1 MNRRRVAAIIALLL
15 AAATLILAAWSV
27 VDHFPEDLIVF
38 ACILVALV
46 AGFDGVLHR
55 GWARGLRLAVGAAA
69 FVAAAVQTVENGAAI
84 QIMLVLAGLAV
95 SLAAARAAFRR
106 RASLVPAPRPE
117 RPVLFFNP
125 KSGGGKA
132 QRHSLANEARAR
144 SIAPVELRPGT
155 DLETLVREAVAG
167 GADALAM
174 AGGDGSQATV
184 AAIAAELDLPY
195 ACVPAG
201 TRNHFAL
208 DLGVDRDDVVGALDA
223 FVDGGEK
230 TVDLAEVNGRVFVNN
245 VSLGV
250 YAEAVQRGG
259 YRDAKVK
266 TLLDTVPDVV
276 AIGRGGPDLHWK
288 DPDRQEHRSAAAIL
302 VSNNRYRLGGLSS
315 GTRPRMDAGELGV
328 AVMPAF
334 RPSRGDQ
341 RPLREWSA
349 TVYEVGSSASVPAG
363 IDGEAATLDPPL
375 RFRSRPRVLRVRI
388 ARDHPGVSPSA
399 EIPDRLR
406 EGLRALARIAVGR

>member
-1 MNRRRVAAIIALLL
+1 MNRRRLAAILALLL
-15 AAATLILAAWSV
+15 AAATLVLAAWSV

-38 ACILVALV
+38 ASILVALL

-55 GWARGLRLAVGAAA
+55 GLARGLRLAVGAAA
-69 FVAAAVQTVENGAAI
+69 LAAAAVLTVESGPI
-84 QIMLVLAGLAV
+84 QAVLVVAGLAV
-95 SLAAARAAFRR
+95 SLGAARAAFRR

-132 QRHSLANEARAR
+132 QRHSLADEARAR
-144 SIAPVELRPGT
+144 GIAPIELRPGIA
-155 DLETLVREAVAG
+155 LETLVRDAVAG

-184 AAIAAELDLPY
+184 AAIAAELGLPY

-208 DLGVDRDDVVGALDA
+208 DLGVDRNDVVGALDA

-250 YAEAVQRGG
+250 YAEAVQQGG
-259 YRDAKVK
+259 YRDAKFK
-266 TLLDTVPDVV
+266 TLLDTVPDILEV
-276 AIGRGGPDLHWK
+276 GRGGPDLQWK
-288 DPDRQEHRSAAAIL
+288 DRDGQEHRSAAAIL

-363 IDGEAATLDPPL
+363 IDGEAARLDPPL

-388 ARDHPGVSPSA
+388 ARDHPGLSPSA
-399 EIPDRLR
+399 EIPDALP
-406 EGLRALARIAVGR
+406 EGLRALARIAAGR